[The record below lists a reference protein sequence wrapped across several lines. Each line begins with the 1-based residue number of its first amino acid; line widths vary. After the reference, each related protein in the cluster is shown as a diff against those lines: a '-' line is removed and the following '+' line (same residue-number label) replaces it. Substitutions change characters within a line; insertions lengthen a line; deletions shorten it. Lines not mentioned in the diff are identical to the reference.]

1 MYSTRNGGGMSL
13 FASAVGP
20 PANAAAEPDDAPT
33 LTTSSSASGAA
44 AIAATAAAS
53 HLYTGSSPD
62 SDLGGATGRGHP
74 VRSPCKRQ
82 PPSATR
88 RENSPVTTSCHHGG
102 QSGARVARA
111 HAPGTARLPAAPDH
125 QTGAVHA
132 AARRWS
138 IVVR

>member
-33 LTTSSSASGAA
+33 LTTSSSASGAV
-44 AIAATAAAS
+44 AIAATAAAN
-53 HLYTGSSPD
+53 HLYTGSSPY

-88 RENSPVTTSCHHGG
+88 RENSPVTTSHHHGG
-102 QSGARVARA
+102 QSGARWPAHTRRELPGCLRLRA
-111 HAPGTARLPAAPDH
+111 IRRSRSTLQPGVG
-125 QTGAVHA
+125 Q
-132 AARRWS
+132 
-138 IVVR
+138 